1 MVSMRKEINIKKI
14 NPFLSGIVVFI
25 SVFIFFVIFRAIT
38 GNIIIDDSFYHIK
51 HAYLLRTQGL
61 EQLESFPWMNFSIM
75 NTGFSDYSFL
85 YHVFLIPFTL
95 GNLLLGIKISGAV
108 MSALLFCVLYL
119 ILKKLNVK
127 YPFIWS
133 ILALSSNAFLYRL
146 LLARP
151 FTLAIILSLLVFSF
165 SFKKRY
171 LSLLVTGLVNALS
184 YGVFIVALVINGAL
198 FLMKFI
204 KEKTLDFKLPLF
216 LVFGLLLGYLI
227 HPNFPNNF
235 IINSLINFYP
245 FYSDHSPISEL
256 MPSDFKSLITQ
267 NILIW
272 IIFCGLLSILIYY
285 RQELKKL
292 KEKIS
297 VEGLTAFLL
306 SIFFFILTIRS
317 QRFIEY
323 WVPFTVLAG
332 AIVARDFKVD
342 VKLIEGFKK
351 IWNTEHQPSNIT
363 SSTFQSVKSVKGDT
377 LDRRTNNMDHDQ
389 YITRSRIFLAM
400 LAVLLSIIISLSFFK
415 SFYNN
420 YTSLK
425 NADPYDRLKPASEW
439 LIKNTPD
446 KSIVYNVAWD
456 EFPELFFWNT
466 HNYYIVG
473 MDPTFLY
480 EYDKSLYKKYQ
491 DIYEGKDKNPSQT
504 IKKYFNSKY
513 IFSGKTN
520 KDFII
525 VAEKDKNLEK
535 AYEDQWSL
543 IYKVAN

>member
-1 MVSMRKEINIKKI
+1 MMQLVSSGFFDADPFFHTKI
-14 NPFLSGIVVFI
+14 ASFLSHDG
-25 SVFIFFVIFRAIT
+25 S
-38 GNIIIDDSFYHIK
+38 IDK
-51 HAYLLRTQGL
+51 L
-61 EQLESFPWMNFSIM
+61 PWMHFSVL
-75 NTGFSDYSFL
+75 NNQYSDYSFL
-85 YHVFLIPFTL
+85 YHLVLIPFYITL
-95 GNLLLGIKISGAV
+95 GFFGTKFL
-108 MSALLFCVLYL
+108 SALLLTLFLFIFYQIMLSLKVRYSLAYIVLL
-119 ILKKLNVK
+119 IT
-127 YPFIWS
+127 
-133 ILALSSNAFLYRL
+133 SSGLLYRL
-146 LLARP
+146 NLARP
-151 FTLAIILSLLVFSF
+151 LTIALILAIVGFYLIYKRKIILLGVVSFLFTLSYSASFILIVFAVALLCTQLIQKKKIDYFLCIPIIAGIILGIFV
-165 SFKKRY
+165 
-171 LSLLVTGLVNALS
+171 
-184 YGVFIVALVINGAL
+184 
-198 FLMKFI
+198 
-204 KEKTLDFKLPLF
+204 
-216 LVFGLLLGYLI
+216 
-227 HPNFPNNF
+227 HPNFPNNIYVNNLLF
-235 IINSLINFYP
+235 
-245 FYSDHSPISEL
+245 SDVFRWPGVSAEM

-520 KDFII
+520 QDFIN
-525 VAEKDKNLEK
+525 VAGKDVNLEK